1 MKNLLSFISLAV
13 FVACHSHGN
22 LQQVKRQDGPCP
34 CDTANSQ
41 CPAGRLDEGSVC
53 DISGEGTRKSSGL
66 FDLRSKEIASVPGS
80 HGLKITNF
88 PPSRHFQIP
97 KQPTNDP

>member
-22 LQQVKRQDGPCP
+22 LQQVKRQADGPCP

-53 DISGEGTRKSSGL
+53 DISGEGTSKSRGL
-66 FDLRSKEIASVPGS
+66 FDLQSKEMASVPGS
-80 HGLKITNF
+80 QGLKIINILLS
-88 PPSRHFQIP
+88 PNLQIP
-97 KQPTNDP
+97 K